1 MCLAIPGKLVSMAGD
16 DPIGRTGKV
25 DFSGVVREVSLACV
39 PEVKIGDYVMVHV
52 GMAIGVVDETE
63 AREVF
68 EYLTRIG
75 ELASEETGA

>member
-1 MCLAIPGKLVSMAGD
+1 MCLAVPGKVLSVAGD
-16 DPIGRTGKV
+16 DLMSRTGRI

-39 PEVKIGDYVMVHV
+39 PEVKVGDYVMVHV
-52 GMAIGVVDETE
+52 GMAISVVDEEE

-75 ELASEETGA
+75 ELASEETGS

>member
-1 MCLAIPGKLVSMAGD
+1 MCLAVPGKVVSITGD

>member
-1 MCLAIPGKLVSMAGD
+1 MCLAVPGKVLSVAGD
-16 DPIGRTGKV
+16 DLISRTGRI

-39 PEVKIGDYVMVHV
+39 PEVKVGDYVMVHV
-52 GMAIGVVDETE
+52 GMAISVVDEEE

-75 ELASEETGA
+75 ELASEETGS